1 MSFNDPN
8 NPKIMRNDIYNL
20 RQGNNYKSPF
30 RINNNVDYY
39 NTLFKYNNNNLFY
52 NNNQNNPYE
61 INKFNYNN
69 NYNNIINDYRRY
81 NNYNDFNNIINN
93 NNDKLKNNF
102 HYLEPKNQNNNIN
115 INKNFYNNNNLNNQF
130 NLDKYD
136 DKVNIQNKNRKQKEY
151 SEYLKQ
157 QIEEKN
163 KRKKIQKEKEKQEDL
178 KLDLMN
184 KEFLR
189 KQKLEFEKEK
199 KKEKDKRI
207 FYTDKK
213 NINKKEKKFII
224 NNDINKNL
232 EENIKRAQTPL
243 ISDHNKINQEITNR
257 YNFNK
262 NNNLINNNYIKNND
276 TIKRPVSSIML
287 QSGQDI
293 IDNLKNKKI
302 INNTN
307 NNNNLK
313 KIIGNIN
320 YELDINNLKIDS
332 KEEENTEI
340 KNKYINFDHDTFTK
354 NEIINNINT
363 IKNDIEVNLN
373 EINQRKNNMD
383 INFTFKKQE
392 EEFENPII
400 INESLKGGS
409 IEKILDLNNKI
420 SISNSLENNNGNY
433 ESINSNFTFGKN
445 SNIKYENDIKNN
457 MNKEDFYYHSK
468 YENNNIDNNANN
480 DLEKSLESR
489 SKLIN
494 ALNKGN
500 LLETWKQNSIKEEI
514 YNENE
519 NNNIFE
525 NNNKDLYITFGEVAK
540 ESQAKENKK
549 TLKNILNSKKENDYD
564 DDNKEG
570 KINDEYLESEGICN
584 FYKETKKIKNVDL
597 LNQVS
602 EALKD
607 AKESSE
613 EENDNEEDIENINR
627 KLNYF
632 EDTIGKIKKKK
643 NNDIINNNDR
653 EKLDMIISGEIYDDD
668 LFKSGESTKNINK
681 NINI

>member
-1 MSFNDPN
+1 
-8 NPKIMRNDIYNL
+8 
-20 RQGNNYKSPF
+20 
-30 RINNNVDYY
+30 
-39 NTLFKYNNNNLFY
+39 
-52 NNNQNNPYE
+52 
-61 INKFNYNN
+61 
-69 NYNNIINDYRRY
+69 
-81 NNYNDFNNIINN
+81 
-93 NNDKLKNNF
+93 
-102 HYLEPKNQNNNIN
+102 
-115 INKNFYNNNNLNNQF
+115 
-130 NLDKYD
+130 
-136 DKVNIQNKNRKQKEY
+136 
-151 SEYLKQ
+151 
-157 QIEEKN
+157 
-163 KRKKIQKEKEKQEDL
+163 
-178 KLDLMN
+178 MN

-302 INNTN
+302 VDNTN

-494 ALNKGN
+494 ASNKGN

>member
-1 MSFNDPN
+1 MS
-8 NPKIMRNDIYNL
+8 
-20 RQGNNYKSPF
+20 
-30 RINNNVDYY
+30 
-39 NTLFKYNNNNLFY
+39 
-52 NNNQNNPYE
+52 
-61 INKFNYNN
+61 
-69 NYNNIINDYRRY
+69 
-81 NNYNDFNNIINN
+81 
-93 NNDKLKNNF
+93 
-102 HYLEPKNQNNNIN
+102 
-115 INKNFYNNNNLNNQF
+115 
-130 NLDKYD
+130 
-136 DKVNIQNKNRKQKEY
+136 
-151 SEYLKQ
+151 
-157 QIEEKN
+157 
-163 KRKKIQKEKEKQEDL
+163 
-178 KLDLMN
+178 
-184 KEFLR
+184 
-189 KQKLEFEKEK
+189 
-199 KKEKDKRI
+199 
-207 FYTDKK
+207 
-213 NINKKEKKFII
+213 
-224 NNDINKNL
+224 
-232 EENIKRAQTPL
+232 
-243 ISDHNKINQEITNR
+243 
-257 YNFNK
+257 
-262 NNNLINNNYIKNND
+262 
-276 TIKRPVSSIML
+276 
-287 QSGQDI
+287 
-293 IDNLKNKKI
+293 
-302 INNTN
+302 
-307 NNNNLK
+307 
-313 KIIGNIN
+313 
-320 YELDINNLKIDS
+320 
-332 KEEENTEI
+332 
-340 KNKYINFDHDTFTK
+340 
-354 NEIINNINT
+354 
-363 IKNDIEVNLN
+363 
-373 EINQRKNNMD
+373 
-383 INFTFKKQE
+383 
-392 EEFENPII
+392 
-400 INESLKGGS
+400 GS

-494 ALNKGN
+494 ASNKGN